1 MVDWIGIIAI
11 VFFYVLILIVGIW
24 AGRKTDAAKQGVG
37 EQTEEVMLAGR
48 NIGTL
53 VGIFTMTATWVGGA
67 YINGTAEALY
77 NGGIVGCQAPI
88 GYALSLVLGG
98 VLFAKPMREQGYV
111 TMLDP
116 FQIKYGQRVGGLMF
130 FPALL
135 GEVFWSA
142 AILSAL
148 GATLSVILGMDMTAS
163 VVLSA
168 FIAVFYTFS
177 GGLYAVAY
185 TDVVQLFCIFIGL
198 WVCIPAAL
206 LQKKTSDLSAN
217 ASGWIGEIGGFRE
230 KMLWI
235 DCMLLLVFGGI
246 PWQVY
251 FQRVLSSRTSKGAQ
265 NLSFVAGVGC
275 ILMAIPPALIGAIA
289 RNTDWSLTDY
299 EPWANGTKS
308 VSIPADQTSQV
319 VPLVFQYLT
328 PKWVAFIGLG
338 AVSAAVMS
346 SADSS
351 VLSAASMFAH
361 NIWKLTIRPHASE
374 REVIVVMRI
383 SIVAVGILATVMALT
398 IQSIYGLWY
407 LCADLVYVILFPQ
420 LLCVVYFEQSNTYG
434 CLAGYAVGLL
444 LRLSGGEALLHF
456 PAIVQYPLYD
466 SVSNV
471 QYFPFR
477 TMSMLASLATTVT
490 VSLYTRWLFL
500 SGKLQ
505 PEMDWL
511 GCVINVPTD
520 SIRLPFDSSSFNA
533 STLSVNSEMPMQR
546 LASAST
552 MISQFPNGTADG
564 GTVHEMNGTV
574 TTAKNNHHLA
584 IGSASPLLRSNGHHN
599 NGNGTVT
606 TTPQQKHADYASIRS

>member
-1 MVDWIGIIAI
+1 MVDWLGIIAI

-24 AGRKTDAAKQGVG
+24 AGRKTDATKTGIG
-37 EQTEEVMLAGR
+37 DQTEEIMLAGR

-77 NGGIVGCQAPI
+77 NGGLLGCQAPI
-88 GYALSLVLGG
+88 GYAMSLVVGG
-98 VLFAKPMREQGYV
+98 LLFAKPMRDMGYV

-130 FPALL
+130 IPALL

-148 GATLSVILGMDMTAS
+148 GATLSVILGMDITAS
-163 VVLSA
+163 VILSA
-168 FIAVFYTFS
+168 FIASFYTFS

-198 WVCIPAAL
+198 WVCVPAAL
-206 LQKKTSDLSAN
+206 LQDKTTDLSAN
-217 ASGWIGEIGGFRE
+217 AAGWIGKIGGTRE
-230 KMLWI
+230 KFLWM
-235 DCMLLLVFGGI
+235 DNMMLLIFGGI

-251 FQRVLSSRTSKGAQ
+251 FQRVLSSRTSKAAQ
-265 NLSFVAGVGC
+265 KLSFVAGVGC

-299 EPWANGTKS
+299 SPWNNGTKS
-308 VSIPADQTSQV
+308 SFIPADQTSQV

-351 VLSAASMFAH
+351 ILSAASMFAH

-374 REVIVVMRI
+374 REVIIMMRF
-383 SIVAVGILATVMALT
+383 SIIAVSILATLMALT
-398 IQSIYGLWY
+398 INSIYGLWY
-407 LCADLVYVILFPQ
+407 LCADLIYVILFPQ
-420 LLCVVYFEQSNTYG
+420 LLCVVYFKASNTYG
-434 CLAGYAVGLL
+434 CLCGYAIGMV
-444 LRLSGGEALLHF
+444 LRLSGGETLLHF
-456 PAIVQYPLYD
+456 PAIVHYPWYD
-466 SVSNV
+466 AETHV

-477 TMSMLASLATTVT
+477 TMAMLASLCTTVFAS
-490 VSLYTRWLFL
+490 VYSRWLFL
-500 SGKLQ
+500 NGWLQ
-505 PEMDWL
+505 PELDVL
-511 GCVINVPTD
+511 GCVVNIGERVN
-520 SIRLPFDSSSFNA
+520 LPKDTSFNV
-533 STLSVNSEMPMQR
+533 STMSMNSMQMQR
-546 LASAST
+546 IGSNTPMLINGDTLAHHGSHLTVESAGST
-552 MISQFPNGTADG
+552 VPLLHSPNGT
-564 GTVHEMNGTV
+564 TSS
-574 TTAKNNHHLA
+574 NN
-584 IGSASPLLRSNGHHN
+584 N
-599 NGNGTVT
+599 NYSTI
-606 TTPQQKHADYASIRS
+606 H

>member
-1 MVDWIGIIAI
+1 MIDYLGVVAII
-11 VFFYVLILIVGIW
+11 FFYLLILVVGIW
-24 AGRKTDAAKQGVG
+24 AGRKTKDVKDG

-77 NGGIVGCQAPI
+77 NGGLLGCQAPI
-88 GYALSLVLGG
+88 GYALSLVIGG
-98 VLFAKPMREQGYV
+98 VLFAKKMREEGYV

-130 FPALL
+130 IPALL

-148 GATLSVILGMDMTAS
+148 GATLSVILQINLAMS
-163 VVLSA
+163 VIISA
-168 FIAVFYTFS
+168 IIAVFYTFS

-185 TDVVQLFCIFIGL
+185 TDVVQLFCIFVGL

-206 LQKKTSDLSAN
+206 LQEKTADISRN
-217 ASGWIGEIGGFRE
+217 AEDWIGSIGGFKE
-230 KMLWI
+230 TWSWI
-235 DCMLLLVFGGI
+235 DAMLLLVFGGI

-251 FQRVLSSRTSKGAQ
+251 FQRVLSSKTSRGAQ
-265 NLSFVAGVGC
+265 ILSYIAGIGC
-275 ILMAIPPALIGAIA
+275 IVMAIPPALIGAIA
-289 RNTDWSLTDY
+289 RNTDWRLTEY
-299 EPWANGTKS
+299 YPWNNGTK
-308 VSIPADQTSQV
+308 VQQIPGEFSNMV

-328 PKWVAFIGLG
+328 PKWVSFIGLG

-383 SIVAVGILATVMALT
+383 AIILVGILATMMALT

-407 LCADLVYVILFPQ
+407 LSADLIYVILFPQ
-420 LLCVVYFEQSNTYG
+420 LLCVVYMPLSNTYG
-434 CLAGYAVGLL
+434 SLSGYAVGLL
-444 LRLSGGEALLHF
+444 LRLSGGEPLINFGAMIHY
-456 PAIVQYPLYD
+456 PMYTIVNG
-466 SVSNV
+466 VGT

-477 TMSMLASLATTVT
+477 TMSMLASLITVVT
-490 VSLYTRWLFL
+490 VSLYTEHMFK
-500 SGKLQ
+500 SGKFPIEWDFLT
-505 PEMDWL
+505 
-511 GCVINVPTD
+511 CVVNIPAERITLPTD
-520 SIRLPFDSSSFNA
+520 TSFNV
-533 STLSVNSEMPMQR
+533 SCDTLAMQ
-546 LASAST
+546 
-552 MISQFPNGTADG
+552 
-564 GTVHEMNGTV
+564 
-574 TTAKNNHHLA
+574 K
-584 IGSASPLLRSNGHHN
+584 LRIE
-599 NGNGTVT
+599 NGNGDHLHTFNGPC
-606 TTPQQKHADYASIRS
+606 TPTPTENSALHPNDKDYASLR

>member
-1 MVDWIGIIAI
+1 MVDWLGIIAI
-11 VFFYVLILIVGIW
+11 VFFYILILIVGIW
-24 AGRKTDAAKQGVG
+24 AGRKTDATKNVIEGG
-37 EQTEEVMLAGR
+37 QTEEVMLAGR

-77 NGGIVGCQAPI
+77 NGGILGCQAPV
-88 GYALSLVLGG
+88 GYALSLVMGG
-98 VLFAKPMREQGYV
+98 IFFAHPMREQGYV

-148 GATLSVILGMDMTAS
+148 GATLSVILGMDMAAA
-163 VVLSA
+163 VILSA
-168 FIAVFYTFS
+168 FIAVFYTFT

-217 ASGWIGEIGGFRE
+217 PTGWIGQIGGLKE
-230 KMLWI
+230 KLLWI
-235 DCMLLLVFGGI
+235 DCMLLLIFGGI

-265 NLSFVAGVGC
+265 RLSFVAGIGC
-275 ILMAIPPALIGAIA
+275 ILMAIPPAIIGAIA
-289 RNTDWSLTDY
+289 RNTDWSLTEY
-299 EPWANGTKS
+299 SPWGNGTKS
-308 VSIPADQTSQV
+308 VSIPPDQTSQV

-361 NIWKLTIRPHASE
+361 NIWKLTIRPNASE
-374 REVIVVMRI
+374 REVIYVMRI
-383 SIVAVGILATVMALT
+383 SIIAVGILATIMALT
-398 IQSIYGLWY
+398 INSIYGLWY

-420 LLCVVYFEQSNTYG
+420 LLCVVYFHKSNTYG
-434 CLAGYAVGLL
+434 CLAGYFVGLI

-456 PAIVQYPLYD
+456 KAIIHYPFYD
-466 SVSNV
+466 PLTSI

-477 TMSMLASLATTVT
+477 TMSMLASLFTTISISQFT
-490 VSLYTRWLFL
+490 SNAFIN
-500 SGKLQ
+500 GKLP
-505 PEMDWL
+505 PEWDIL
-511 GCVINVPTD
+511 GCVVNLPSD
-520 SIRLPFDSSSFNA
+520 SLRLPDTSSFNA
-533 STLSVNSEMPMQR
+533 STMSVNSSELTLQR
-546 LASAST
+546 LS
-552 MISQFPNGTADG
+552 NGNTQ
-564 GTVHEMNGTV
+564 NG
-574 TTAKNNHHLA
+574 HLKCQQQHL
-584 IGSASPLLRSNGHHN
+584 GVDSVSPLLHPDGKIVN
-599 NGNGTVT
+599 NNR
-606 TTPQQKHADYASIRS
+606 DYASIN

>member
-1 MVDWIGIIAI
+1 MVDWLGIIAI

-24 AGRKTDAAKQGVG
+24 AGRKTDATKTGIG
-37 EQTEEVMLAGR
+37 DQTEEIMLAGR

-77 NGGIVGCQAPI
+77 NGGLLGCQAPI
-88 GYALSLVLGG
+88 GYAMSLVVGG
-98 VLFAKPMREQGYV
+98 LLFAKPMRDMGYV

-130 FPALL
+130 IPALL

-148 GATLSVILGMDMTAS
+148 GATLSVILGMDITAS
-163 VVLSA
+163 VILSA
-168 FIAVFYTFS
+168 FIASFYTFS

-198 WVCIPAAL
+198 WVCVPAAL
-206 LQKKTSDLSAN
+206 LQDKTTDLSAN
-217 ASGWIGEIGGFRE
+217 AAGWIGKIGGTRE
-230 KMLWI
+230 KFLWM
-235 DCMLLLVFGGI
+235 DNMMLLIFGGI

-251 FQRVLSSRTSKGAQ
+251 FQRVLSSRTSKAAQ
-265 NLSFVAGVGC
+265 KLSFVAGVGC

-299 EPWANGTKS
+299 SPWNNGTKS
-308 VSIPADQTSQV
+308 SFIPADQTSQV

-351 VLSAASMFAH
+351 ILSAASMFAH

-374 REVIVVMRI
+374 REVIIMMRF
-383 SIVAVGILATVMALT
+383 SIIAVSIFATLMALT
-398 IQSIYGLWY
+398 INSIYGLWY
-407 LCADLVYVILFPQ
+407 LCADLIYVILFPQ
-420 LLCVVYFEQSNTYG
+420 LLCVVYFKASNTYG
-434 CLAGYAVGLL
+434 CLCGYAIGMV
-444 LRLSGGEALLHF
+444 LRLSGGETLLHF
-456 PAIVQYPLYD
+456 PAIVHYPWYD
-466 SVSNV
+466 AETHV

-477 TMSMLASLATTVT
+477 TMAMLASLCTTVFAS
-490 VSLYTRWLFL
+490 VYSRWLFL
-500 SGKLQ
+500 NGWLQ
-505 PEMDWL
+505 PELDVL
-511 GCVINVPTD
+511 GCVVNIGERVN
-520 SIRLPFDSSSFNA
+520 LPKDTSFNV
-533 STLSVNSEMPMQR
+533 STMSMNSMQMQR
-546 LASAST
+546 IGSNTPMLINGDTLAHHGSHLTVESAGST
-552 MISQFPNGTADG
+552 VPLLHSPNGT
-564 GTVHEMNGTV
+564 TSS
-574 TTAKNNHHLA
+574 NN
-584 IGSASPLLRSNGHHN
+584 N
-599 NGNGTVT
+599 NYSTI
-606 TTPQQKHADYASIRS
+606 H

>member
-1 MVDWIGIIAI
+1 MIDYLGILAI
-11 VFFYVLILIVGIW
+11 IFFYLLILIVGIW
-24 AGRKTDAAKQGVG
+24 AGRKSDNQKEG

-77 NGGIVGCQAPI
+77 NGGLLGCQAPV

-98 VLFAKPMREQGYV
+98 FLFAKKMRDEGYV

-130 FPALL
+130 IPALL

-148 GATLSVILGMDMTAS
+148 GATLSVILQIDINIS
-163 VVLSA
+163 VIISA
-168 FIAVFYTFS
+168 LIAVFYTFT

-185 TDVVQLFCIFIGL
+185 TDVVQLFCIFVGL

-206 LQKKTSDLSAN
+206 LQEKTSDISRN
-217 ASGWIGEIGGFRE
+217 VGDWVGSIGGLRE
-230 KMLWI
+230 TSNWI
-235 DCMLLLVFGGI
+235 DCMLLLIFGGI

-251 FQRVLSSRTSKGAQ
+251 FQRVLSSKTSQGAQ
-265 NLSFVAGVGC
+265 TLSFIAGVGC
-275 ILMAIPPALIGAIA
+275 IIMAIPPALIGAIA
-289 RNTDWSLTDY
+289 RNTDWRLTDY
-299 EPWANGTKS
+299 SPYNNGTK
-308 VSIPADQTSQV
+308 VQSIPPDQTNMV

-328 PKWVAFIGLG
+328 PKWVSFIGLG

-374 REVIVVMRI
+374 KEVIVVMRFAI
-383 SIVAVGILATVMALT
+383 ILVGILATIMALT
-398 IQSIYGLWY
+398 IQTIYGLWY

-420 LLCVVYFEQSNTYG
+420 LLCVVYFERSNTYG
-434 CLAGYAVGLL
+434 CLCGYIVGLVI
-444 LRLSGGEALLHF
+444 RLAGGEPLVHLPAFVYF
-456 PAIVQYPLYD
+456 PMYD
-466 SVSNV
+466 ESSGM

-477 TMSMLASLATTVT
+477 TMAMLASLSTCIG
-490 VSLYTRWLFL
+490 VSLYSRHLFT
-500 SGKLQ
+500 SGKLS
-505 PEMDWL
+505 PEMDFL
-511 GCVINVPTD
+511 NCVVNIPAER
-520 SIRLPFDSSSFNA
+520 IRLPTDTSFNV
-533 STLSVNSEMPMQR
+533 SCETLAMQKLNGSQNGINTNNRVNHQLDPGNGYLSETSALHPQYHSEMNYDT
-546 LASAST
+546 LE
-552 MISQFPNGTADG
+552 
-564 GTVHEMNGTV
+564 H
-574 TTAKNNHHLA
+574 
-584 IGSASPLLRSNGHHN
+584 
-599 NGNGTVT
+599 
-606 TTPQQKHADYASIRS
+606 